1 MYSFLYLIYSFLVPF
16 FVYIHLSFPKIIF
29 LFSFNLIAPPYNPSL
44 SPILASSGDFEGKGI
59 NSTTISSPNCL
70 PLLPLLLPLRPNN
83 CVLHST
89 SIIGSHLLEH
99 ISVLHSS
106 LIFTF
111 VFEYSSAFF
120 SFSTIIFTILLI
132 RLSLSFTI
140 TSDMFFLR

>member
-16 FVYIHLSFPKIIF
+16 FVYIHLSFPKINF
-29 LFSFNLIAPPYNPSL
+29 LFSFNLIAPPFNLPI
-44 SPILASSGDFEGKGI
+44 PILSSPGSS
-59 NSTTISSPNCL
+59 NSISSPNCL